1 MANMTDITHNTT
13 FDVIVV
19 GGGSGGLSVAERAGE
34 YGAKVLL
41 IERDRIGG
49 ACVNRG
55 CVPKK
60 VWWYAAS
67 HAHALKDAEG
77 WGFSSQTGQDFSFTF
92 DYPRF
97 VQRRADYLTG
107 ITDWYAGY
115 LADKGITRIEGSAV
129 LLGAQQVQ
137 VGDQVYHAERI
148 VLSPGSTPIVPP
160 VAGAELGKT
169 SDDVFKWEQL
179 PKSVILIGSGYI
191 GVELASAMNAFGVA
205 VTLVDMI
212 DQPLPAF
219 DADIRATFVEV
230 LASEGIAFHG
240 GVKIQALS
248 QSADGIT
255 VQAGEGQSWTAE
267 QVIWAVGRKPATA
280 GLGLDTAEVATDG
293 RGYITI
299 DEWQAT
305 SQTGIFAIG
314 DATGQM
320 ALTPV
325 AIAAGRRLADRLW
338 GGKAG
343 RKLDNQYVATVVFT
357 HPPLAMIG
365 LTEATA
371 RSQYGDAHVKT
382 YSGKFTPMRH
392 LMSLHPMPVHVK
404 LVCVG
409 ENEKVV
415 GVHWLGEGADEGIQG
430 FAIAM
435 EMGATKADFDRTI
448 AVHPSIAEELV
459 TLR

>member
-1 MANMTDITHNTT
+1 MQTSNSNY
-13 FDVIVV
+13 DVIVV
-19 GGGSGGLSVAERAGE
+19 GGGSGGLSVAERAAE
-34 YGAKVLL
+34 YGARVLL

-67 HAHALKDAEG
+67 HAQALQDATG
-77 WGFSSQTGQDFSFTF
+77 WGFSPKTAESFDFTF
-92 DYPRF
+92 DYADF
-97 VQRRADYLTG
+97 AKRRLNYTTG
-107 ITDWYAGY
+107 IGDWYGGY
-115 LADKGITRIEGSAV
+115 LESKGITRV
-129 LLGAQQVQ
+129 
-137 VGDQVYHAERI
+137 VGDAVMASASSVKVGEVEYTADRI

-160 VAGAELGKT
+160 VAGAQLGGT
-169 SDDVFKWEQL
+169 SDDVFKWETM

-191 GVELASAMNAFGVA
+191 GVELASAMHAFGVD
-205 VTLVDMI
+205 VTLVDMV

-219 DADIRATFVEV
+219 DADIRHTFVEV
-230 LASEGIAFHG
+230 LETEGIVFKG
-240 GVKIQALS
+240 GVKVTSLS
-248 QSADGIT
+248 ETESGVTVTAEDG
-255 VQAGEGQSWTAE
+255 QHWTAE
-267 QVIWAVGRKPATA
+267 KVVWAVGRKPATA
-280 GLGLDTAEVATDG
+280 SLNLEAAGVVTD
-293 RGYITI
+293 RGFIRI
-299 DEWQAT
+299 DEWQKT
-305 SQTGIFAIG
+305 SVDHIFAVG

-338 GGKAG
+338 GNKPT
-343 RKLDNQYVATVVFT
+343 RKLDNKYVATVVFT

-365 LTEATA
+365 LTEVAA
-371 RSQYGDAHVKT
+371 KAQYGDDNVKV

-392 LMSLHPMPVHVK
+392 LMSNHPMPVHVK
-404 LVCVG
+404 LVCAND
-409 ENEKVV
+409 NEEVV

-430 FAIAM
+430 FAVAM
-435 EMGATKADFDRTI
+435 GMGATKADFDQTI

>member
-1 MANMTDITHNTT
+1 MTNTALNT
-13 FDVIVV
+13 DFDLIVV
-19 GGGSGGLSVAERAGE
+19 GGGSGGLSVAERAAE

-41 IERDRIGG
+41 IERERIGG

-67 HAHALKDAEG
+67 HAQALKDASG
-77 WGFSSQTGQDFSFTF
+77 WGFSATTGKDFSFTF
-92 DYPRF
+92 DYPAF
-97 VQRRADYLTG
+97 VKRRADYLTG

-115 LADKGITRIEGSAV
+115 LADKGIVRLQGDAT
-129 LLGAQQVQ
+129 LLANRQVS
-137 VGDQVYHAERI
+137 VNGQVYQAERL
-148 VLSPGSTPIVPP
+148 VLSPGSQPIVPP
-160 VAGAELGKT
+160 VSGAELGQT
-169 SDDVFKWEQL
+169 SDDVFKWETL
-179 PKSVILIGSGYI
+179 PQSVILIGSGYI
-191 GVELASAMNAFGVA
+191 GVELASAMKAFGVD

-219 DADIRATFVEV
+219 DADIRNTFVEV
-230 LASEGIAFHG
+230 LEKEGIAFHG
-240 GVKIQALS
+240 GVKVQGLS
-248 QSADGIT
+248 RTDAGIRVSAE
-255 VQAGEGQSWTAE
+255 GEQSWTADA
-267 QVIWAVGRKPATA
+267 VIWAVGRKPATA
-280 GLGLDTAEVATDG
+280 NLGLDTAGIETDA
-293 RGYITI
+293 RGYIRI

-305 SQTGIFAIG
+305 SQEGIFAIG
-314 DATGQM
+314 DATGQL

-325 AIAAGRRLADRLW
+325 AIAAGRRLADRIW
-338 GGKAG
+338 GGKSG
-343 RKLDNQYVATVVFT
+343 RKLDNKYVATVVFT

-371 RSQYGDAHVKT
+371 RAQYGDDQVKV

-392 LMSLHPMPVHVK
+392 LMSVHPMPVHVK

-409 ENEKVV
+409 EREEVV
-415 GVHWLGEGADEGIQG
+415 GVHWLGEGSDEGIQG

-435 EMGATKADFDRTI
+435 GMGATKADFDHTI

>member
-1 MANMTDITHNTT
+1 MTNTPQNMHY
-13 FDVIVV
+13 DVIVI
-19 GGGSGGLSVAERAGE
+19 GGGSGGLSVAERAAE

-41 IERDRIGG
+41 IERERIGG

-67 HAHALKDAEG
+67 HAHALQDATG
-77 WGFSSQTGQDFSFTF
+77 WGFSPKSGQDFDFNF
-92 DYPRF
+92 DYTGF
-97 VQRRADYLTG
+97 AKRRADYLTG

-115 LADKGITRIEGSAV
+115 LAEKGIVRIQGEAKLIGN
-129 LLGAQQVQ
+129 QQVQ
-137 VGDQVYHAERI
+137 VDDQTYQAERI
-148 VLSPGSTPIVPP
+148 VLSPGSLPIVPP
-160 VAGAELGKT
+160 IAGAELGGT
-169 SDDVFKWEQL
+169 SDDVFKWEKL
-179 PKSVILIGSGYI
+179 PTSVILIGSGYI
-191 GVELASAMNAFGVA
+191 GVELASAMKAFGVD

-212 DQPLPAF
+212 EQPLPAF
-219 DADIRATFVEV
+219 DTDIRNTFVEV
-230 LASEGIAFHG
+230 LEKEGIAFHG
-240 GVKIQALS
+240 GVKVQGLNKS
-248 QSADGIT
+248 EEGIT
-255 VQAGEGQSWTAE
+255 VTADSNRTWTAE
-267 QVIWAVGRKPATA
+267 AVIWAVGRKPATKN
-280 GLGLDTAEVATDG
+280 LGLAEAGVAMDA
-293 RGYITI
+293 RGYIII
-299 DEWQAT
+299 DEWQTT
-305 SQTGIFAIG
+305 SQANIFAVG

-365 LTEATA
+365 LTEPAA
-371 RSQYGDAHVKT
+371 RAQYGDNVKV

-392 LMSLHPMPVHVK
+392 LMSIHQMPVHVK
-404 LVCVG
+404 LVCEG
-409 ENEKVV
+409 NNERIV

-435 EMGATKADFDRTI
+435 GMGATKADFDNTI